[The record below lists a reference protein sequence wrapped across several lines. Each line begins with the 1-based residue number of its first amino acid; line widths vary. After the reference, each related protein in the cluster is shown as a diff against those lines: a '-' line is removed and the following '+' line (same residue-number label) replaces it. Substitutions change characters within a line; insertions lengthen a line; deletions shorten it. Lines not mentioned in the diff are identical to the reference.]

1 MPPRKKKVNLSDY
14 PDHVIARALL
24 LAEQAEP
31 TYQPK
36 YIIAADQ
43 VRDLVLP
50 LIFGATSEHLI
61 LLCLSRTQK
70 LLACEVVSMGGRA
83 ATIVDPAIIFRRAI
97 TLDAAAIILAH
108 NHPSGDPE
116 PSQED
121 VTVTERIVRGGSLL
135 NIPLLDHLVVTDD
148 GRFTSM
154 NARNLMA
161 QPSFKS
167 YMTGAQLV

>member
-31 TYQPK
+31 SYQPK
-36 YIIAADQ
+36 YILEADQ

-50 LIFGATSEHLI
+50 IIFGKTSEHLI
-61 LLCLSRTQK
+61 LLCLDRRQK
-70 LLACEVVSMGGRA
+70 LLSCEVVSIGGRA
-83 ATIVDPAIIFRRAI
+83 ATIVDPGIIFRRAI
-97 TLDAAAIILAH
+97 MLDAAAIILAH

-121 VTVTERIVRGGSLL
+121 VTVTERVSRGGSLL
-135 NIPLLDHLVVTDD
+135 NIPLLDHLVVTDR
-148 GRFTSM
+148 GAFTSM

-167 YMTGAQLV
+167 YMTGTSLL